1 MSPVSC
7 VTHEQRELLLYP
19 MASWMSGCESWGVST
34 SSGKKRTGVLPGIVL
49 VIVCQGLASAIL
61 AASPDPTES
70 MLSARSNTPQ
80 SEFERLMAVARQ
92 TRQGTGARVSHL
104 SIENRPAIGDENAP
118 LVLVE
123 IASFECPY
131 CRRHWLDTMPELR
144 QRYIDSGR
152 VRYVFVDVVLDPTQK
167 HAHAAAEAAHCANE
181 QGRYAEFR
189 DRIYVNQ
196 KAIDESFLEA
206 HAQSVNLD
214 LPAFQRCMASGR
226 NKTQVE
232 DDTALAR
239 ELRVRGTPS
248 FFWARAE
255 PTHTVVRLVRR
266 VSGIRPVEDFVQ
278 QFDALQNHKMEATAT
293 LIESVN

>member
-7 VTHEQRELLLYP
+7 ATHKQRELLLYP

-49 VIVCQGLASAIL
+49 AIVCQGLASAIL

-144 QRYIDSGR
+144 QDYIDSGR
-152 VRYVFVDVVLDPTQK
+152 VRYVFIDVVLDP
-167 HAHAAAEAAHCANE
+167 AHKYARKAAEAAHCANE
-181 QGRYAEFR
+181 QGQYAEFR
-189 DRIYVNQ
+189 NRIYVNQ

-206 HAQSVNLD
+206 HAQAVNLD
-214 LPAFQRCMASGR
+214 MPGFRRCMESGR
-226 NKTQVE
+226 YKTQVE
-232 DDTALAR
+232 DDTTLVR

-255 PTHTVVRLVRR
+255 PGRTDVRLVRR
-266 VSGIRPVEDFVQ
+266 VSGVRPVEDFAR
-278 QFDALQNHKMEATAT
+278 QFNALHKQKQEATAT
-293 LIESVN
+293 LIDSLH